1 MALLAGLR
9 KVRRDVIRI
18 GRAPEILQVAGYA
31 GRAIQVVVVVDV
43 AVRALARGHGVCIG
57 QGKSNR
63 RVIELG
69 IQPVIRAVALFASRS
84 KLCCDMVRVG
94 CTLEVRGVAGIAI
107 GRHRLKLAGGRA
119 FVAGIAVHRR
129 MCPGQRKAIVML
141 LHLLDRNR
149 PSPHCVAL
157 LTIRAELPLVNI
169 GVAIL
174 ATLPHIVEHQLDV
187 ALSASH
193 RLVHT
198 AQGIP
203 SLIVIELRNGADRT
217 PGVCRVTVLTGSVE
231 IAVRTVRASVVLRGR
246 RRSRN
251 RREP

>member
-9 KVRRDVIRI
+9 EVRRDVIGI
-18 GRAPEILQVAGYA
+18 GRALEILQVAA
-31 GRAIQVVVVVDV
+31 HARRAVQVVVVVNV
-43 AVRALARGHGVCIG
+43 AVRALPRGNGVCVG
-57 QGKSNR
+57 QRKSHR

-69 IQPVIRAVALFASRS
+69 IQPVIRAMALFASRS

-107 GRHRLKLAGGRA
+107 GRHRLKLAGRRA

-129 MCPGQRKAIVML
+129 MRPGQRKAIVML

-149 PSPHCVAL
+149 PSPHRVAL

-174 ATLPHIVEHQLDV
+174 AKVADVCEQQLDM
-187 ALSASH
+187 ALHAGH
-193 RLVHT
+193 RLMHP
-198 AQGIP
+198 AQRIP
-203 SLIVIELRNGADRT
+203 RLIVVELGNGADRP
-217 PGVCRVTVLTGSVE
+217 PGICCVAVLAGDVQ
-231 IAVRTVRASVVLRGR
+231 IAMRTVRACCRL
-246 RRSRN
+246 RN
-251 RREP
+251 RLLRKSKRQ